1 LADIG
6 IATQK
11 DGTLKVDATKL
22 DSALAN
28 NFDAVSRLFG
38 TEDTGVAARLHK
50 QITDRLADGA
60 GIDMRNDSL
69 QAEQRALQKKAD
81 DINTRMQIVQQTY
94 LKQFTRLDTL
104 LSSLSSTSAYL
115 SQQIEALS
123 NMNK

>member
-1 LADIG
+1 MFP
-6 IATQK
+6 
-11 DGTLKVDATKL
+11 TK
-22 DSALAN
+22 
-28 NFDAVSRLFG
+28 F
-38 TEDTGVAARLHK
+38 E
-50 QITDRLADGA
+50 ADGQMWA
-60 GIDMRNDSL
+60 TSRFQDFPQYMPT
-69 QAEQRALQKKAD
+69 KKAD